1 MTSAKTL
8 RPRLLITAPFDPA
21 AIERLADLFD
31 VDVAEPSLAG
41 ASLAR
46 SELAERLAVAD
57 AVVCEVDRV
66 DEQALESAPALKFV
80 VSCRASPVNVDLP
93 ACTRRGIPVATTPA
107 RNAEI
112 TADLAFSL
120 ILSTVRHTSAA
131 ERWMRAGHWTAD
143 DIFEPYARFRGIGLG
158 GRTLGILGGGAI
170 GRRVMRRA
178 LAFGMD
184 VLVYDP
190 FLAADEFG
198 EQADVVGLDVL
209 MSRSDIVTVHVP
221 LHESTV
227 GLIGADEIALMR
239 PDAYLINAGRA
250 AVVEEEALLSALRE
264 KRIAGAGL
272 DVFWSEPPAAD
283 AEWLRLDNVTV
294 TPHIGGASD
303 DVITEH
309 SRIAERALRAWVE
322 GGQPA
327 AVANAAELLTASRH
341 AEE

>member
-1 MTSAKTL
+1 MTSARTSP

-21 AIERLADLFD
+21 AVTRLAELFD
-31 VDVAEPSLAG
+31 VDVVEPSMAG

-46 SELAERLAVAD
+46 PELLDRLAVAD
-57 AVVCEVDRV
+57 AVVCEVDEV
-66 DEQALESAPALKFV
+66 DQKALDAAPALKFV

-112 TADLAFSL
+112 TADLAFAL

-131 ERWMRAGHWTAD
+131 ERWMRAGHWTSD
-143 DIFEPYARFRGIGLG
+143 DVFEPYARFRGIGLG

-190 FLAADEFG
+190 FLAADAFG
-198 EQADVVGLDVL
+198 DQAEVVGLDVL
-209 MSRSDIVTVHVP
+209 MSRSDVVTVHVP

-227 GLIGADEIALMR
+227 GLVGAEEIALMR

-250 AVVEEEALLSALRE
+250 AVVEEAALLSALRE

-272 DVFWSEPPAAD
+272 DVFWSEPPTTD
-283 AEWLRLDNVTV
+283 DELFRLDNVTL

-309 SRIAERALRAWVE
+309 SRIAERALRVWAE
-322 GGQPA
+322 GGRPA
-327 AVANAAELLTASRH
+327 AVANAADLPVGARQ
-341 AEE
+341 A